1 MCCLFFSGIEAFL
14 AEDLFGVLN
23 SCSVNEKNK
32 TSVGFVGFYIKGG
45 GGARILTL
53 DEAWF
58 YIFLGILGLVTVP
71 FVNMY

>member
-45 GGARILTL
+45 GGGRNIDIRRGMVL
-53 DEAWF
+53 
-58 YIFLGILGLVTVP
+58 YFLRNLRTCDGSVC
-71 FVNMY
+71 